1 MGRETPVKRG
11 GEKGF
16 SPTLR
21 VVGGK
26 RYNWGVG
33 YNLMKILHFA
43 DLHLG
48 VESYGRLDPNTGLS
62 SRLGDFL
69 NALDQLV
76 DYALE
81 NRVDLVLFCGD
92 AYRSREPTQT
102 QQREFAKRINRLATG
117 GIPVFLLIGN
127 HDLPNAVGRA
137 TSTEIFDTLAVKNV
151 YVSNR
156 PQLYIIPTASGEVQ
170 IVSLPW
176 LRRSVLLTR
185 EETKNLT
192 FEQINQKLQ
201 QILTDVIAAKA
212 KELNP
217 KLPGVLAAHVWVAG
231 SKVGSE
237 SSMTIGQEH
246 ALMLSNVAHP
256 AFDYIALGHIHKHQ
270 VLQEKPP
277 VVYAGSLE
285 RLDFGEAEDEKGF
298 YLVEIG
304 GGEEAGERMV
314 SFEFHPVAGRR
325 FLTIEVTI
333 DPDDVEP
340 TATVLKAI
348 AEKADEVKDAVVRL
362 SISLPAEVEG
372 QLRDSDIRN
381 ALGGAHYFT
390 IAKDIKREAR
400 VRLGGMAAEE
410 ISPLDALKTYLESR
424 KDVSPERAKLLL
436 EYGEKLVQEQKAGS

>member
-1 MGRETPVKRG
+1 
-11 GEKGF
+11 
-16 SPTLR
+16 
-21 VVGGK
+21 
-26 RYNWGVG
+26 
-33 YNLMKILHFA
+33 MKILHFA

-48 VESYGRLDPNTGLS
+48 VESYGRLDPATGLS

-81 NRVDLVLFCGD
+81 NKVDLVLFCGD

-102 QQREFAKRINRLATG
+102 QQREFARRINRLATND
-117 GIPVFLLIGN
+117 IPVFLLIGN

-156 PQLYIIPTASGEVQ
+156 PQIHTIPTKSGKVQ

-176 LRRSVLLTR
+176 LRRSALLTK

-201 QILTDVIAAKA
+201 QVLTDVIAARA
-212 KELNP
+212 EELDP
-217 KLPGVLAAHVWVAG
+217 ELPSILAAHVWVTGA
-231 SKVGSE
+231 KVGSE
-237 SSMTIGQEH
+237 GSMTIGQEH

-270 VLQEKPP
+270 VLSQNPP

-285 RLDFGEAEDEKGF
+285 RLDFSEAEDEKGF

-304 GGEEAGERMV
+304 EGEEAGKRAV

-325 FLTIEVTI
+325 FLTI
-333 DPDDVEP
+333 DVNIEAADIEP
-340 TATVLKAI
+340 TETVLESI
-348 AEKADEVKDAVVRL
+348 AEKGDEVKDAVVRL
-362 SISLPAEVEG
+362 NISLPAEVEG

-381 ALGGAHYFT
+381 ALGEAHYFT
-390 IAKDIKREAR
+390 IARNIKRESR
-400 VRLGGMAAEE
+400 LRLGGLAAED

-424 KDVSPERAKLLL
+424 KDVSPERARLLL
-436 EYGEKLVQEQKAGS
+436 DYGQKLIQEQKAGS